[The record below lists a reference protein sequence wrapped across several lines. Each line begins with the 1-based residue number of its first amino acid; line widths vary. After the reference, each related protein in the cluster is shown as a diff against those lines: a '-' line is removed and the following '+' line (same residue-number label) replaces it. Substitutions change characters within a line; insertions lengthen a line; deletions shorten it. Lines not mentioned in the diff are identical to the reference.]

1 MTRADNIR
9 HLAVAAAERHDWARR
24 RATVAIEHLDRSG
37 EAVTFSGVAVAAG
50 VSRGWLY
57 RQDDLRAAIIRLRPT
72 AGRPATAGTANQRAS
87 VDSLRQ
93 RLEAARAEVAQ
104 LRAENTGLRNQVA
117 RSFGEKR
124 ARR

>member
-1 MTRADNIR
+1 MTRPDNSH
-9 HLAVAAAERHDWARR
+9 HLVAAAAERHNSARR
-24 RATVAIEHLDRSG
+24 RATVAIEHLDGCG

-72 AGRPATAGTANQRAS
+72 AGRPVTSGAANQRAS
-87 VDSLRQ
+87 IDSLRQ
-93 RLEAARAEVAQ
+93 RLDAARTEVAQ
-104 LRAENTGLRNQVA
+104 LRAENAGLRDQVA
-117 RSFGEKR
+117 RSFGDQR

>member
-1 MTRADNIR
+1 VTRADNSR
-9 HLAVAAAERHDWARR
+9 HLAVAAAERHDSARR

-37 EAVTFSGVAVAAG
+37 EAVTFSGVAIAAG

-57 RQDDLRAAIIRLRPT
+57 RQDDLRAAIVRLRPT

-87 VDSLRQ
+87 IDSLRQ

-104 LRAENTGLRNQVA
+104 LRAENTGLRDQVA
-117 RSFGEKR
+117 RSFGEQR
-124 ARR
+124 ARQ